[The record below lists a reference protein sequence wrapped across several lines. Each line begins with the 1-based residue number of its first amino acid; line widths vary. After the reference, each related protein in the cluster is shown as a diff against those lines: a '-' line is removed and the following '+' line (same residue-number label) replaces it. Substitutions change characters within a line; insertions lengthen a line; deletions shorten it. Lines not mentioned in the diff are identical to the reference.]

1 MSTSG
6 LNSSLKSSSLK
17 SSSLKSV
24 IRQPKLVAIGGS
36 LRPESHTYQAL
47 QSLAQRIRAR
57 GVELEILDLR
67 QMTLPFCD
75 GSGDYNDFPDV
86 ARLQEAVKQADGV
99 ILATPEYH
107 GSLSGV
113 LKNALDLLSFEQLE
127 GKVLGLI
134 SILGGTDN
142 SNALNHLR
150 LIGRWVRAWVIP
162 EQIAVSRA
170 WGAFDGQGQ
179 IKDEQLQERFDR
191 FAASMIVNT
200 AKLRGIPLPESSA
213 VMIQQQHPTA
223 V

>member
-1 MSTSG
+1 MSTSA
-6 LNSSLKSSSLK
+6 LE
-17 SSSLKSV
+17 SV
-24 IRQPKLVAIGGS
+24 TRQPRLVAIGGS

-47 QSLAQRIRAR
+47 EDVARRIRDR

-75 GSGDYNDFPDV
+75 GSGDYSDFPDV
-86 ARLQEAVKQADGV
+86 ARFQQVVKQADGV

-150 LIGRWVRAWVIP
+150 LIARWVRAWVIP

-170 WGAFDGQGQ
+170 WAAFDGQGQ
-179 IKDEQLQERFDR
+179 IKDEKFQERFDR
-191 FAASMIVNT
+191 FAESMIVNT

-213 VMIQQQHPTA
+213 VIIQEQHPVA
-223 V
+223 M